1 MPLIFDNTSNEKSV
15 QSLLDDFFLSVFLS
29 LDENNSYY
37 CINCKSNQNGSKIFT
52 FGRLPSY
59 LIMAFNR
66 FALQNKWDVTQFNKL
81 LNHIILDTKI
91 DIKSYDEFNNISLK
105 TYSLNCIV
113 VHSGSSLNN
122 GHYFSYV
129 NCILDYEQYRDNWY
143 SINDIIVS
151 KVSFESISSNLKKF
165 NTPFIL
171 FYKEIDVNQTDINL
185 RNEIEINTNAKL
197 LKKIIS
203 DNKNY
208 QNN

>member
-129 NCILDYEQYRDNWY
+129 NLYFR
-143 SINDIIVS
+143 
-151 KVSFESISSNLKKF
+151 L
-165 NTPFIL
+165 
-171 FYKEIDVNQTDINL
+171 
-185 RNEIEINTNAKL
+185 
-197 LKKIIS
+197 
-203 DNKNY
+203 
-208 QNN
+208 